1 MDYNSDRSKL
11 PLPEYGRNLQNM
23 VNHIMTLEDRNE
35 RNRAARTIIDIMGNM
50 YPYLRDIN
58 DFKHKLWDHL
68 AIMTDFKLDIDYP
81 YTPPA
86 PEFFNT
92 APQKIPY
99 SLNKIKYRH
108 YGKTIEFLLEKAAV
122 YENEKEKELLIK
134 LIANHMKK
142 SYIMWNKDSVTD
154 DKIMQ
159 DIAEISKGK
168 IVLSQLQLAD
178 TKDILFRN
186 KKKTLPVLDNVQRRK
201 YQKPEDRSKQQP
213 RQ

>member
-23 VNHIMTLEDRNE
+23 VNHIVTIEDRNE
-35 RNRAARTIIDIMGNM
+35 RNRAARTIIDIMGSM

-81 YTPPA
+81 YTPPER
-86 PEFFNT
+86 EFFDT
-92 APQKIPY
+92 PPKSIPY
-99 SLNKIKYRH
+99 SLNTIKYRH

-122 YENEKEKELLIK
+122 YEDEKERELLIK

-142 SYIMWNKDSVTD
+142 SYVMWNKDSVTD
-154 DKIMQ
+154 EKILM
-159 DIAEISKGK
+159 DIEELSKGK
-168 IVLSQLQLAD
+168 IKCTDIQLAD

-186 KKKTLPVLDNVQRRK
+186 KKKQNPSAENNQQRRK
-201 YQKPEDRSKQQP
+201 FQKPDDRNKQQ
-213 RQ
+213 R

>member
-23 VNHIMTLEDRNE
+23 VNHIMTIEDRDE
-35 RNRAARTIIDIMGNM
+35 RNRAARTIIDIMGTM

-68 AIMTDFKLDIDYP
+68 AIMSNFTLDIDYP

-86 PEFFNT
+86 PEFFNS
-92 APQKIPY
+92 PPERIPY
-99 SLNKIKYRH
+99 SNNKIKYRH
-108 YGKTIEFLLEKAAV
+108 YGKTIEILLEKAAV
-122 YENEKEKELLIK
+122 YEDEKDRELLIK

-154 DKIMQ
+154 DKILM
-159 DIAEISKGK
+159 DIEEMTKGK
-168 IVLSQLQLAD
+168 IQCSDMQLAE
-178 TKDILFRN
+178 TKDILFRS
-186 KKKTLPVLDNVQRRK
+186 KKKISPVPENLQRRK
-201 YQKPEDRSKQQP
+201 FQKPDDRSKQQ
-213 RQ
+213 R